1 MALLLILCGCAANPV
16 KSCLQH
22 LRVDIGHKA
31 LHEEAKAEI
40 FKCIGNVPDHL
51 KKSERML
58 IFYWRV
64 ADKKHFGKTT
74 TADHSN
80 VLMYDVTTNKCYVAD
95 THNIQYA
102 LREIDIENNEN
113 EYYRFIIN
121 FYLSGNS
128 VGLVGEGDFQMLSNE
143 YREVILYDV
152 NLKSGLAIYLPF
164 LS

>member
-31 LHEEAKAEI
+31 LHQEAKAEI

-58 IFYWRV
+58 ICYWRV
-64 ADKKHFGKTT
+64 ADKKHFVKTT
-74 TADHSN
+74 TTDHSN
-80 VLMYDVTTNKCYVAD
+80 VLMYDVTTEKCYVAD
-95 THNIQYA
+95 TYNMQYG
-102 LREIDIENNEN
+102 LREINIESNEH

-121 FYLSGNS
+121 LYLSGNS
-128 VGLVGEGDFQMLSNE
+128 VGLVGEGDFQILSNE

-152 NLKSGLAIYLPF
+152 NLKSGLVIYLPF